1 MYISKIMVK
10 NFRNFHNL
18 DIEFQEGLNV
28 IVGPNNVGK
37 TNFMRIIGF
46 LNADPNFKATIDD
59 FNKYV
64 LYNNIEIAKTTPPTI
79 EIEYTIEHDLN
90 FDDEDS
96 AFSKLSNILVFNS
109 ETGNL
114 DENQDGTIKLIGK
127 VSLRYEY
134 DIKEID
140 EYRKEL
146 STIQNFNELYQAL
159 NKLQENFKWNF
170 YNTTTQ
176 EVIDKKIMNNI
187 FDIDRIDAPRIIDK
201 LTDNSKKYVNE
212 KIKEKNIDIFSIKQ
226 GITNN
231 LQHELNDVR
240 AEINKDINEDQNQIG
255 ITNGRNKF
263 VSNFVFD
270 GDIADFFKYELED
283 DSIGFPLPLNFNGL
297 GYNNLI
303 YIRNLLKQKR
313 NNDYNIILLEEP
325 EAHLHPNMQY
335 KLLNYIDELK
345 EQSLENSKIKNQIF
359 VTTHSSN
366 ITANLNTK
374 NIILLTIDRS
384 ENNIIPVS
392 RATNLSNNYN
402 FEKVKCLFE
411 NPEYDVSNRTKL
423 LQDGEK
429 HLARFLDVT
438 RSDLLFSDKII
449 LVEGIAEKLLLP
461 KMFPNLVKEHVS
473 IIELG
478 GINFNYFLPVV
489 FNTNK
494 KVLCITDKDIDIIE
508 KQDKELILNISKYQ
522 DEKPSIDLLFNGFK
536 NQIKVTKQEKFGS
549 TFEKELFIENY
560 DNLFEEL
567 MRLVLPDNYN
577 DLIKHKDIKYW
588 NSHYGEEISNGKQK
602 KFIKEMIDDYFRL
615 FEKEIHN
622 EFKVLIEK
630 MFFTNLFYHYVENK
644 KGKFAL
650 DLFEYKDMLIVPAY
664 IKEGVEWLML

>member
-263 VSNFVFD
+263 VSNFVFE

-303 YIRNLLKQKR
+303 
-313 NNDYNIILLEEP
+313 
-325 EAHLHPNMQY
+325 
-335 KLLNYIDELK
+335 
-345 EQSLENSKIKNQIF
+345 
-359 VTTHSSN
+359 
-366 ITANLNTK
+366 
-374 NIILLTIDRS
+374 
-384 ENNIIPVS
+384 
-392 RATNLSNNYN
+392 
-402 FEKVKCLFE
+402 
-411 NPEYDVSNRTKL
+411 
-423 LQDGEK
+423 
-429 HLARFLDVT
+429 
-438 RSDLLFSDKII
+438 
-449 LVEGIAEKLLLP
+449 
-461 KMFPNLVKEHVS
+461 
-473 IIELG
+473 
-478 GINFNYFLPVV
+478 
-489 FNTNK
+489 
-494 KVLCITDKDIDIIE
+494 
-508 KQDKELILNISKYQ
+508 
-522 DEKPSIDLLFNGFK
+522 
-536 NQIKVTKQEKFGS
+536 
-549 TFEKELFIENY
+549 
-560 DNLFEEL
+560 
-567 MRLVLPDNYN
+567 
-577 DLIKHKDIKYW
+577 
-588 NSHYGEEISNGKQK
+588 
-602 KFIKEMIDDYFRL
+602 
-615 FEKEIHN
+615 
-622 EFKVLIEK
+622 
-630 MFFTNLFYHYVENK
+630 
-644 KGKFAL
+644 
-650 DLFEYKDMLIVPAY
+650 
-664 IKEGVEWLML
+664 

>member
-1 MYISKIMVK
+1 MYISKIVVK

-46 LNADPNFKATIDD
+46 LNADPNFDATIDD

-90 FDDEDS
+90 FEDEDS

-114 DENQDGTIKLIGK
+114 DENQDGTVKLIGK

-146 STIQNFNELYQAL
+146 STIKNFNELYQAL
-159 NKLQENFKWNF
+159 NKLQKNFKWNF

-176 EVIDKKIMNNI
+176 EVIDKKNINNI
-187 FDIDRIDAPRIIDK
+187 FDIDRIEAPRIIDK

-231 LQHELNDVR
+231 LQQELNDVKT
-240 AEINKDINEDQNQIG
+240 EINKDINEDQNQIG

-263 VSNFVFD
+263 VSNFVFE

-366 ITANLNTK
+366 ITANLKTK

-402 FEKVKCLFE
+402 FEKVKYLFE
-411 NPEYDVSNRTKL
+411 NSEYDVCNRTNL

-461 KMFPNLVKEHVS
+461 KIFPDLVKEHVS

-478 GINFNYFLPVV
+478 GINFNYFLPVI

-522 DEKPSIDLLFNGFK
+522 EKRPSIDLLFNGFT
-536 NQIKVTKQEKFGS
+536 NQIKIKQQEKFGS

-567 MRLVLPDNYN
+567 LRLVLPENCA
-577 DLIKHKDIKYW
+577 DLIKHKDIKFW
-588 NSHYGEEISNGKQK
+588 NNHYAEFITNWKQK
-602 KFIKEMIDDYFRL
+602 KFIKEMIEDYFKL
-615 FEKEIHN
+615 YEKESD
-622 EFKVLIEK
+622 ELKVLIEK
-630 MFFTNLFYHYVENK
+630 MFFTNLFYHYVESQ

-650 DLFEYKDMLIVPAY
+650 DLFDYKDRLIVPTY